1 LRFGSIRVILHTWRR
16 TTIDGPPKRS
26 NDATAWLMI
35 EGEAGVT
42 RAAAIREHFKSLR
55 DTRIMSRRGF
65 YVLLALFNQKASGDT
80 VMPDGQALAD
90 WKSEDVT
97 ILANACKRFGRALQP
112 WATPESFNV
121 DEINAEI
128 ERILKSKNRGGDQ

>member
-1 LRFGSIRVILHTWRR
+1 V
-16 TTIDGPPKRS
+16 PKRS

-42 RAAAIREHFKSLR
+42 SDDERAAAIREHFKSLS

-65 YVLLALFNQKASGDT
+65 YILLALIKQKASDDT
-80 VMPDGQALAD
+80 VMPDGQSLAD

-121 DEINAEI
+121 GEINAEI

>member
-1 LRFGSIRVILHTWRR
+1 
-16 TTIDGPPKRS
+16 
-26 NDATAWLMI
+26 MI

-42 RAAAIREHFKSLR
+42 SDDERAAAIREHFKSLS

-65 YVLLALFNQKASGDT
+65 YILLALIKQKASDDT
-80 VMPDGQALAD
+80 VMPDGQSLAD